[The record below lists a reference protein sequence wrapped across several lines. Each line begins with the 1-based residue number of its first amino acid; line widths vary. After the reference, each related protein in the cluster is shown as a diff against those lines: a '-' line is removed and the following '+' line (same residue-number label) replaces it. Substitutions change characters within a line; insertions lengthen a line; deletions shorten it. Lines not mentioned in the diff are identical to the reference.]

1 MIAFFNVIE
10 NNEDKNV
17 FILLYEKYKNLV
29 IWIALKHLGN
39 NMHLAEECLQ
49 ETFMY
54 IAKNFSKISDIESPS
69 TKKYIATIADA
80 FAIKIY
86 HKENKFDIADC
97 EYELENPDNKF
108 DFNSFETIE
117 LKSAIDN
124 LPERERSFLW
134 LKYIYGYKS
143 KEIAEIYDIS
153 DALVRKTIQLA
164 KMHLKKIMK
173 GDGFDESF

>member
-10 NNEDKNV
+10 NNADKNK

-54 IAKNFSKISDIESPS
+54 IAKNFSKISEVESPS

-80 FAIKIY
+80 YAIKIF
-86 HKENKFDIADC
+86 HKENKFATLQSEFKNFDD
-97 EYELENPDNKF
+97 ET
-108 DFNSFETIE
+108 DFNSFEAIE
-117 LKSAIDN
+117 LKSAIHK
-124 LPERERSFLW
+124 LPEKERNILW
-134 LKYIYGYKS
+134 LKYVYGYKS
-143 KEIAEIYDIS
+143 KEIAEIYDMN

-164 KMHLKKIMK
+164 KQHLKKIMK
-173 GDGFDESF
+173 GDGFDA